1 MRGDSALCSIADLE
15 YEQGVE
21 LALASTQSSHHGIAL
36 HRRRVSETAFFV
48 RDEFWSAPL
57 IYFLS
62 LIFAFCEKKIKKFHE
77 KSFFSIPSLVQPS
90 HRLIV
95 I

>member
-48 RDEFWSAPL
+48 RDEFWSVPL

-62 LIFAFCEKKIKKFHE
+62 LIFAFCEKKFKN
-77 KSFFSIPSLVQPS
+77 STRSLSLVS
-90 HRLIV
+90 RLWYNLV
-95 I
+95 TD